1 MVSIESFVNIK
12 KSEGY
17 KEVMPFVSGYT
28 SLQLK
33 VKDWVYSFHVNHD
46 SKDVEYRVVTPYET
60 KGFIIYNLNHVLV
73 RDGKFFRV
81 GE

>member
-1 MVSIESFVNIK
+1 MISVKEFVSIK

-17 KEVMPFVSGYT
+17 KEVMPFVPGFT

-60 KGFIIYNLNHVLV
+60 RGFIIYNLNHVLV
-73 RDGKFFRV
+73 KNGMFFRE